1 MKVQEVQDKALEG
14 LRRFKTGSRQV
25 QMQVQDRFEWSKT
38 SMNLKLR
45 LGAQEVGLSVRPSV
59 RLYPTFWNVNKEAL
73 QLSWRFKKVQDKAL
87 GGLRRFKTG
96 SRQVQM
102 QVQDRFK
109 CRFKTG
115 SNGQKLPWIL
125 RSGSDCSYLSFWN
138 VNNDSLLLFQMHN
151 GHLL

>member
-59 RLYPTFWNVNKEAL
+59 RLYPTF
-73 QLSWRFKKVQDKAL
+73 
-87 GGLRRFKTG
+87 
-96 SRQVQM
+96 
-102 QVQDRFK
+102 
-109 CRFKTG
+109 
-115 SNGQKLPWIL
+115 
-125 RSGSDCSYLSFWN
+125 
-138 VNNDSLLLFQMHN
+138 
-151 GHLL
+151 